1 MFKIFCLSSVITL
14 LISTGI
20 YIRVTF
26 LDNPA
31 SNEIELISRMDNLE
45 SGSVTL
51 EITEKQFEEIS
62 KKYKTEQIDTGEYVI
77 FSEKPYRGIIAYLN
91 L

>member
-1 MFKIFCLSSVITL
+1 MFKIVCLLSIITL
-14 LISTGI
+14 LICAGFYT
-20 YIRVTF
+20 RVILF
-26 LDNPA
+26 DNPA